1 MNNYITLNKKN
12 NTKKI
17 LRTIKQLGLKKCL
30 KNSRTTIWENDDLQ
44 ISIDKSII
52 RILIYSKDDISY
64 YHSIFTEEDYNEQNL
79 QK

>member
-1 MNNYITLNKKN
+1 MSNYITLNKKN
-12 NTKKI
+12 NTKKV
-17 LRTIKQLGLKKCL
+17 LKTIKQLGLRKCL

-64 YHSIFTEEDYNEQNL
+64 YNSIFTEEKYNGQNI
-79 QK
+79 